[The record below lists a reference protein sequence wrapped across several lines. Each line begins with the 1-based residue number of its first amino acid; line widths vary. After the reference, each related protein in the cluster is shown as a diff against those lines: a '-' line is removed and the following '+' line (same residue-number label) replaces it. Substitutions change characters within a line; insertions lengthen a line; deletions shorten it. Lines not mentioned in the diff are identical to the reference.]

1 MVSRTF
7 LFIFHANL
15 SRLGSN
21 NFRNSGFKEKTIGL
35 ARVSRLSISYD
46 YEYNNP

>member
-21 NFRNSGFKEKTIGL
+21 NFRNSSFKGL